1 MRLFVLAGALLCAA
15 GCTYDCT
22 SMGCGPAHTILVD
35 EPLDEVG
42 SYEFVAVTGGWR
54 EPMLVEV
61 PAAPGTL
68 PRDCGDLHLGFSE
81 AGALRSI
88 VSQESIRRLAVT
100 ISLNGVVVV
109 EEAFSPRYSSIELNG
124 PGCGSCRSA
133 SDRL

>member
-1 MRLFVLAGALLCAA
+1 
-15 GCTYDCT
+15 
-22 SMGCGPAHTILVD
+22 MGCGPAYIILVD
-35 EPLDEVG
+35 EPLDEAG
-42 SYEFVAVTGGWR
+42 SYEFVAVSEDDESR
-54 EPMLVEV
+54 CSYEV

-88 VSQESIRRLAVT
+88 VSQERIRRLAVT

-109 EEAFSPRYSSIELNG
+109 EEAFSPEYSSIELNG
-124 PGCGSCRSA
+124 PGCGSCPSA